1 MVLHP
6 TASRRAGTG
15 SKPAD
20 DGRNPRR
27 MERPILAKKPKTT
40 TTKAPARKA
49 TGTKSKSKQ
58 DRVPQQ
64 AENFEHTIRRVVR
77 ERDRYRS
84 DKYGL
89 YL

>member
-1 MVLHP
+1 
-6 TASRRAGTG
+6 
-15 SKPAD
+15 
-20 DGRNPRR
+20 
-27 MERPILAKKPKTT
+27 MERQTLAKKPKPK

-49 TGTKSKSKQ
+49 TGTKRKSGQ

-77 ERDRYRS
+77 ERERHRS
-84 DKYGL
+84 DKFGL